1 MPVRIVVQSTALP
14 TCRPLRTVLPCYEY
28 GSRHSYR
35 ATHRLRFDVVF
46 HEYTHG
52 LTNRLVGGT
61 RQGRTLDARE
71 RAWAGWS
78 AF

>member
-1 MPVRIVVQSTALP
+1 
-14 TCRPLRTVLPCYEY
+14 
-28 GSRHSYR
+28 
-35 ATHRLRFDVVF
+35 VVF